1 MRDDTPY
8 WKDVTTRS
16 IGIKEIVHQTVD
28 RDDFTHLINRKHDL
42 HEYEKNTGI
51 TCIANGMNYPVLS
64 YNNLMFNEY
73 YNGDDY
79 LGDIDCLIEFW
90 EKMKKEWGERAEKEM
105 NLIDFLQK
113 EYYDS

>member
-1 MRDDTPY
+1 
-8 WKDVTTRS
+8 
-16 IGIKEIVHQTVD
+16 
-28 RDDFTHLINRKHDL
+28 
-42 HEYEKNTGI
+42 
-51 TCIANGMNYPVLS
+51 MNYPVLS